1 MFFEAL
7 LLAILTIICT
17 IDTSGPQTAI
27 YRPLF
32 AGAIT
37 GLILGDFRQGLIISA
52 TLELMWLGVVGVGAY
67 TPPDIISGA
76 IVGTAIGI
84 ISGEGAVAGVAIA
97 VPVAVVCQQLDM
109 LAKTLDIS
117 FAHKADKA
125 ASEGNLGAIDLYPYL
140 SLGII
145 CLFKAVPVFLA
156 ILVGGEY
163 VSKLFSYIPQVVLDG
178 LSAAGGVLPAVGFGM
193 LLSLMLK
200 KNMWIFLL
208 VGFVC
213 SVYGNMPTIGIA
225 LIGIIMAVL
234 YVMFNENKEM
244 KKVTETVEI
253 EESGGYDL

>member
-125 ASEGNLGAIDLYPYL
+125 ASEGNLGAIDLYHYL

-145 CLFKAVPVFLA
+145 CLFKAVPVF
-156 ILVGGEY
+156 
-163 VSKLFSYIPQVVLDG
+163 
-178 LSAAGGVLPAVGFGM
+178 
-193 LLSLMLK
+193 
-200 KNMWIFLL
+200 
-208 VGFVC
+208 
-213 SVYGNMPTIGIA
+213 
-225 LIGIIMAVL
+225 
-234 YVMFNENKEM
+234 
-244 KKVTETVEI
+244 
-253 EESGGYDL
+253 